1 MGNLDF
7 FPPERI
13 TDQYLWSQNI
23 KVISA
28 GLIKRKAVFML
39 VQINTKVWS
48 MLNLN
53 LIKTMEILVFA
64 KLNSKLGGKGH
75 LARFWE
81 HHVAGWT
88 ENTMCIAASCFFSIL
103 WVSLKREEKN
113 YPRNLEILKRQMWA
127 FQTPINEVFCF
138 GSIWSFTWH
147 FIHLYFKGMTMNQ
160 VTCSGSHALPFCCL
174 GLSPSRSMEP
184 PGSPWELCACISSGG
199 IQSKMRNRPGDC
211 NGSLSRLCSI
221 ILHTIVSP
229 YVTFFLLPTE
239 IS

>member
-64 KLNSKLGGKGH
+64 KLNSKSGGKGPSCKI
-75 LARFWE
+75 LR
-81 HHVAGWT
+81 
-88 ENTMCIAASCFFSIL
+88 ASCCWLNWKYYVHCCFLLFQHSLCFFS
-103 WVSLKREEKN
+103 
-113 YPRNLEILKRQMWA
+113 
-127 FQTPINEVFCF
+127 FVF
-138 GSIWSFTWH
+138 
-147 FIHLYFKGMTMNQ
+147 
-160 VTCSGSHALPFCCL
+160 L
-174 GLSPSRSMEP
+174 GEFL
-184 PGSPWELCACISSGG
+184 LCISRDWD
-199 IQSKMRNRPGDC
+199 QYFWVFTLFWC
-211 NGSLSRLCSI
+211 
-221 ILHTIVSP
+221 
-229 YVTFFLLPTE
+229 
-239 IS
+239 